1 MLAADPASGPVRPAR
16 RWGIFAVM
24 LFDGARRDGD

>member
-24 LFDGARRDGD
+24 LFRSGAGDGD